1 MKWDVHKG
9 VFHRLLG
16 RINRLIE
23 GTTMNKELLNQANNL
38 MHDIETISKI
48 VDERENSHQ
57 WIAVTTPKYQDSCY
71 SYRFMDELTEWMKK
85 KKEEY
90 EKEFERLK

>member
-9 VFHRLLG
+9 VFRRLLG
-16 RINRLIE
+16 RINRLI
-23 GTTMNKELLNQANNL
+23 GGATMNKELLSQANIL

-48 VDERENSHQ
+48 VDERENSHH
-57 WIAVTTPKYQDSCY
+57 WIAVTTPKRQDSCH

>member
-48 VDERENSHQ
+48 VDERENSHH
-57 WIAVTTPKYQDSCY
+57 WISAKTPRHQDSYY
-71 SYRFMDELTEWMKK
+71 SSRFMDELTEWMKK

>member
-1 MKWDVHKG
+1 MKWGVHRG
-9 VFHRLLG
+9 GFRRLLG
-16 RINRLIE
+16 RINRLIG
-23 GTTMNKELLNQANNL
+23 GTTMNKELLNQANIL

-48 VDERENSHQ
+48 VDERENSHH
-57 WIAVTTPKYQDSCY
+57 WITVTTPKHQDSCH

-90 EKEFERLK
+90 EKEFEQLK